1 MLLFKNRVVEFLK
14 SKTRITM
21 SKVRVA
27 FNGMGRIGKNVMR
40 VIVEKFDDQ
49 IEIVAGN
56 DLVSAAEIANGLP
69 KDSIFGRFPVDVSL
83 KSDNVIKV
91 GKHEITV
98 YAEKDAN
105 NIPWGKHD
113 VDIVFE
119 CTGFYLSTDKAQAHI
134 NAGAKKVIVSAPC
147 SDSTKTVVVGVNH
160 EILTSEDKI
169 VSNASCTTN
178 CLAPMTKAIDDSF
191 KVISG
196 LMSTTHAATA
206 TQKVADAF
214 GGGKNRATL
223 NNIIPASTGAAKAV
237 GKVLPHLNG
246 KLNGTA
252 LRVPTDTGSVVECV
266 YQIEGEVSADELK
279 AKMQENILKM
289 NESTLLKQTVYLGDF
304 YECSRD
310 CVGEPYSS
318 MVLDNILVIPNNGTT
333 LVKATS
339 FYDNEMGFSH
349 RMAELAIIL
358 SAK

>member
-1 MLLFKNRVVEFLK
+1 
-14 SKTRITM
+14 M

-40 VIVEKFDDQ
+40 VIVEKFNDQ

-56 DLVSAAEIANGLP
+56 DLVSPEVIANGLP
-69 KDSIFGRFPVDVSL
+69 KDSIFGRFPAEVSL
-83 KSDNVIKV
+83 KGENVIQV
-91 GKHEITV
+91 GDHSITV

-105 NIPWGKHD
+105 NIPWGKHN

-119 CTGFYLSTDKAQAHI
+119 CTGFYLTTEKAQAHI
-134 NAGAKKVIVSAPC
+134 NAGAKRVIVSAPC
-147 SDSTKTVVVGVNH
+147 SDTTKTFVVGVNH
-160 EILTSEDKI
+160 EEVAATDLI

-178 CLAPMTKAIDDSF
+178 CLAPMTKALDESF
-191 KVISG
+191 KVLSG

-266 YQIEGEVSADELK
+266 YLVEGEHSAEEIKK
-279 AKMQENILKM
+279 ALAANVAKINENTILK
-289 NESTLLKQTVYLGDF
+289 QVAYFGDF

-310 CVGEPYSS
+310 CVGDPYSS
-318 MVLDNILVIPNNGTT
+318 MISDNVLAIPQNGNTM
-333 LVKATS
+333 VKMTS

-349 RMAELAIIL
+349 RMAEFALIL
-358 SAK
+358 SK

>member
-1 MLLFKNRVVEFLK
+1 
-14 SKTRITM
+14 M

-40 VIVEKFDDQ
+40 VIVEKFNDE

-56 DLVSAAEIANGLP
+56 DLVSPAIIAQGLP
-69 KDSIFGRFPVDVSL
+69 KDSIFGRFPAEVSL
-83 KSDNVIKV
+83 KGDDVIQV
-91 GKHEITV
+91 GDHSITV
-98 YAEKDAN
+98 YAERDAK
-105 NIPWGKHD
+105 NIPWGKHN

-119 CTGFYLSTDKAQAHI
+119 CTGFYLSTEKAQAHI
-134 NAGAKKVIVSAPC
+134 DAGAKKVIVSAPC
-147 SDSTKTVVVGVNH
+147 GDATSTFVVGVNH
-160 EILTSEDKI
+160 QDVKADDLI

-178 CLAPMTKAIDDSF
+178 CLAPMTKAIDDTF

-206 TQKVADAF
+206 TQNVADAF

-266 YQIEGEVSADELK
+266 YLIEGEHTAEEVK
-279 AKMQENILKM
+279 AAMHANIEKM
-289 NESTLLKQTVYLGDF
+289 NASTVLKQVVYLGDF

-318 MVLDNILVIPNNGTT
+318 MISDNILCVPSDGNT

-349 RMAELAIIL
+349 RMAEFALLL
-358 SAK
+358 SK

>member
-1 MLLFKNRVVEFLK
+1 
-14 SKTRITM
+14 M
-21 SKVRVA
+21 SKVKVA

-40 VIVEKFDDQ
+40 VIVEQFNDQ

-56 DLVSAAEIANGLP
+56 DLVSAKDIAQGLP

-83 KSDNVIKV
+83 VSDNVIKV
-91 GKHEITV
+91 GDHEITV

-119 CTGFYLSTDKAQAHI
+119 CTGFYLSTEKSQAHI

-147 SDSTKTVVVGVNH
+147 GDSTKTVVVGVNH
-160 EILTSEDKI
+160 EILTADDKI

-178 CLAPMTKAIDDSF
+178 CLAPMTKAIDDTF

-266 YQIEGEVSADELK
+266 YQIEGEHSAEEVMTAMQANI
-279 AKMQENILKM
+279 AKMNA
-289 NESTLLKQTVYLGDF
+289 STLLKKTVYLGDF

-318 MVLDNILVIPNNGTT
+318 MINDNVLTIPNNGTT

>member
-1 MLLFKNRVVEFLK
+1 
-14 SKTRITM
+14 
-21 SKVRVA
+21 
-27 FNGMGRIGKNVMR
+27 MGRIGKNVMR
-40 VIVEKFDDQ
+40 VIVENFNDQ

-56 DLVSAAEIANGLP
+56 DLVSPADIAKGLP

-83 KSDNVIKV
+83 EGDNVIKL
-91 GKHEITV
+91 GDHSITV

-105 NIPWGKHD
+105 NIPWAKHN

-119 CTGFYLSTDKAQAHI
+119 CTGFYLSTEKSQAHL

-147 SDSTKTVVVGVNH
+147 GDSTKTVVVGVNH
-160 EILTSEDKI
+160 EILTAEDKI

-178 CLAPMTKAIDDSF
+178 CLAPMTKAIDDTF

-266 YQIEGEVSADELK
+266 YQIEGEHSANEVMDAMQVNI
-279 AKMQENILKM
+279 AKMNA
-289 NESTLLKQTVYLGDF
+289 STLLKKTVYLGDF

-318 MVLDNILVIPNNGTT
+318 MISDNVLTIPNNGTT

-349 RMAELAIIL
+349 RMAELAIVL
-358 SAK
+358 SSK

>member
-1 MLLFKNRVVEFLK
+1 MG
-14 SKTRITM
+14 
-21 SKVRVA
+21 KVRVA

-40 VIVEKFDDQ
+40 VIVEKFNDQ

-56 DLVSAAEIANGLP
+56 DLVSAKEIANGLP
-69 KDSIFGRFPVDVSL
+69 KDSIFGRFPVPVSL
-83 KSDNVIKV
+83 KGENVIQV
-91 GKHEITV
+91 GSHEITV

-105 NIPWGKHD
+105 NIPWAKHN

-119 CTGFYLSTDKAQAHI
+119 CTGFYLTTEKAQAHI

-147 SDSTKTVVVGVNH
+147 NDTTTTVVVGVNH
-160 EILTSEDKI
+160 HIIKSDDKI

-178 CLAPMTKAIDDSF
+178 CLAPMTKALDDSF

-266 YQIEGEVSADELK
+266 YLIEGEHTSEAIVSAMK
-279 AKMQENILKM
+279 ANIDKM
-289 NESTLLKQTVYLGDF
+289 NATTVLKQMAYIGDF

-318 MVLDNILVIPNNGTT
+318 MISDEVLVIPQNGTT
-333 LVKATS
+333 LVKMTS

-349 RMAELAIIL
+349 RMAELALII
-358 SAK
+358 SK

>member
-1 MLLFKNRVVEFLK
+1 
-14 SKTRITM
+14 M

-40 VIVEKFDDQ
+40 VIVEKFNDQ

-56 DLVSAAEIANGLP
+56 DLVSAKDIANGLP

-83 KSDNVIKV
+83 KSDNVIQV
-91 GKHEITV
+91 GDHNITV

-105 NIPWGKHD
+105 NIPWGKHN

-119 CTGFYLSTDKAQAHI
+119 CTGFYLSTEKAQAHI

-147 SDSTKTVVVGVNH
+147 GDSTTTTVVGVNH
-160 EILTSEDKI
+160 DTISSLDKI

-237 GKVLPHLNG
+237 GKVLPHLDG

-266 YQIEGEVSADELK
+266 YLIEGEHSAEEIKK
-279 AKMQENILKM
+279 AITENVAKI
-289 NESTLLKQTVYLGDF
+289 NATTILKQTAYFGDW

-318 MVLDNILVIPNNGTT
+318 MISDNVLAIPLNGTT
-333 LVKATS
+333 QVKLTS

-349 RMAELAIIL
+349 RMAELALII
-358 SAK
+358 SK

>member
-1 MLLFKNRVVEFLK
+1 
-14 SKTRITM
+14 
-21 SKVRVA
+21 
-27 FNGMGRIGKNVMR
+27 
-40 VIVEKFDDQ
+40 
-49 IEIVAGN
+49 
-56 DLVSAAEIANGLP
+56 
-69 KDSIFGRFPVDVSL
+69 
-83 KSDNVIKV
+83 
-91 GKHEITV
+91 
-98 YAEKDAN
+98 
-105 NIPWGKHD
+105 
-113 VDIVFE
+113 
-119 CTGFYLSTDKAQAHI
+119 
-134 NAGAKKVIVSAPC
+134 
-147 SDSTKTVVVGVNH
+147 
-160 EILTSEDKI
+160 
-169 VSNASCTTN
+169 
-178 CLAPMTKAIDDSF
+178 MTKAIDDTF

-266 YQIEGEVSADELK
+266 YQIEGEHSAEAVMTAMQSNI
-279 AKMQENILKM
+279 AKMNA
-289 NESTLLKQTVYLGDF
+289 STLLKKTVYLGDF

-318 MVLDNILVIPNNGTT
+318 MINDNVLTIPNNGTT